1 MEMKKLNYVIP
12 FRFGDDIIHFD
23 PYENQIICTTDLSQE
38 MKKLF
43 VEHIRKTFFPQ
54 ATQED
59 DEKLKNIYE
68 V

>member
-1 MEMKKLNYVIP
+1 
-12 FRFGDDIIHFD
+12 
-23 PYENQIICTTDLSQE
+23 LSQE

-54 ATQED
+54 ATEED
-59 DEKLKNIYE
+59 DEKLKNVYE